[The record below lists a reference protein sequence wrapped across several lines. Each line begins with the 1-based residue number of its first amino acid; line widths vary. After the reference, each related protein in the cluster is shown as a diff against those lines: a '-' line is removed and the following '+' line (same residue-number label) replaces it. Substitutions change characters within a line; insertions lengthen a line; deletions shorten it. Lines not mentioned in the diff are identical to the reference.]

1 MEFARG
7 DRSISSQL
15 TQQTISGTKSKDE
28 LDCATYQTVHL
39 ILDFSTWSS
48 IILIDQKTFMF
59 DNQLRPYYQG
69 RVLMNESALND
80 PTIIAVLDE
89 MALRNFKDRPR
100 PNAGTWYI
108 SDRD

>member
-1 MEFARG
+1 MFNS
-7 DRSISSQL
+7 DL
-15 TQQTISGTKSKDE
+15 TP
-28 LDCATYQTVHL
+28 
-39 ILDFSTWSS
+39 
-48 IILIDQKTFMF
+48 MF
-59 DNQLRPYYQG
+59 DN

>member
-1 MEFARG
+1 
-7 DRSISSQL
+7 
-15 TQQTISGTKSKDE
+15 
-28 LDCATYQTVHL
+28 
-39 ILDFSTWSS
+39 
-48 IILIDQKTFMF
+48 MF

-80 PTIIAVLDE
+80 PVIIAVLDE
-89 MALRNFKDRPR
+89 MALRNFKDLPQ